1 MILFRRTPFQ
11 CKMKN
16 VMMLDVELKKPI
28 DENDVDDESV
38 VYVSKNTY
46 DQCVRMHGRFEGE
59 IGYMCRNLGVEY
71 GEGTPVDYF
80 YNNAPEP
87 INILAPFIGVLV
99 KAGHKVDEIEGMFGY
114 LHIMS
119 QIINFD
125 AYMLMPADARADV
138 TIGNSVLKSYKESW
152 EDLESSLMD
161 RVPQGLYVGNTQMVP
176 MGYGTVPTNVQ
187 PNGYQVATVQNAE
200 PAEDVDLHNAAVLE
214 EDFESEDDFVAKM
227 DALLAQAETE
237 AKEELADKT
246 KEETPKAPILT
257 EQSDAEAREQEY
269 KEENDKIADA
279 FAKFIG
285 H

>member
-16 VMMLDVELKKPI
+16 VMMLDVELKKSI
-28 DENDVDDESV
+28 EENDVDDESV

-99 KAGHKVDEIEGMFGY
+99 KAGHKVDEIEDMFGY

-125 AYMLMPADARADV
+125 SYMLMQADARADV
-138 TIGNSVLKSYKESW
+138 TIGNAVLKSYKESW
-152 EDLESSLMD
+152 EDLESSLME

-176 MGYGTVPTNVQ
+176 MGYGTAPTNVQ
-187 PNGYQVATVQNAE
+187 PNGYQVATVQNASDE
-200 PAEDVDLHNAAVLE
+200 GVDLHDAAAPE
-214 EDFESEDDFVAKM
+214 EDSESEDDFIAQM
-227 DALLAQAETE
+227 NALLAQAEKE
-237 AKEELADKT
+237 AKEELAEKA
-246 KEETPKAPILT
+246 KEETPKAPIVT
-257 EQSDAEAREQEY
+257 EQSDADAREQEY

-279 FAKFIG
+279 FAKYIG

>member
-28 DENDVDDESV
+28 EENDVDDESV

-99 KAGHKVDEIEGMFGY
+99 KAGHKADEIEDMFGY

-125 AYMLMPADARADV
+125 SYMLMPADARADV
-138 TIGNSVLKSYKESW
+138 TIGNAVLKSYEESW

-176 MGYGTVPTNVQ
+176 MGYGTAPTSVQ
-187 PNGYQVATVQNAE
+187 PNGYQVATVQNASDE
-200 PAEDVDLHNAAVLE
+200 GVDLHDSAAPE
-214 EDFESEDDFVAKM
+214 EDSESEDDFIAQM
-227 DALLAQAETE
+227 NALLAQAEKE
-237 AKEELADKT
+237 AKEELAEKA
-246 KEETPKAPILT
+246 KEETPKAPIVT
-257 EQSDAEAREQEY
+257 EQSDTEAREQEY

-279 FAKFIG
+279 FAKYIG